1 MAFDVKSVSLSTGV
15 TLPYIESGDFKGVP
29 VIFLHGLSDSHRS
42 FEPLFDVLP
51 KRIPAIAVTQR
62 GHGDASRPADDYRPE
77 DMAADLEAFMDA
89 LAIPRAVIVG
99 HSMGSMVARTFAH
112 AHPERATGLVLVGA
126 FATLHNNPVVQE
138 FWNAVDCLG
147 EPVPEDFVREFQI
160 STLAVPVPD
169 AFLTMVI
176 DESLKLPAYVWRAAT
191 AALIE
196 RDRTFTASG
205 NSTPTLIA
213 WGDKDTFATRHDQ
226 NMLAAGLKNATLI
239 VYPGTG
245 HAPHWEMPVRF
256 ASDLSMWLRKIENGA
271 GRQAA

>member
-1 MAFDVKSVSLSTGV
+1 MAFDVTSVSLSTGV
-15 TLPYIESGDFKGVP
+15 TLPYIESGDPKGVP

-51 KRIPAIAVTQR
+51 KRIRAMAVTQR

-112 AHPERATGLVLVGA
+112 AHPERAMGLVLVGA

-147 EPVPEDFVREFQI
+147 EPVPEDFVREFQV

-226 NMLAAGLKNATLI
+226 NVLAAGLKNATLI